1 MKSNTANKVR
11 RSKTSKNVVKLIR
24 KSNELVEARYK
35 FDIWETRIFT
45 KMLSMVHKNDEDFQ
59 PYRIYL
65 SDIVKDFQVE
75 NNKDAYDR
83 LRRGGNK
90 LMSKIIKVIRE
101 TDEGLMELTTP
112 IVVGVDRLV
121 NPNSEDGKFIDVSF
135 HPDMRPFL
143 LSLKSQFTIYDVNNI
158 LKLPSSYSI
167 RLYELL
173 KQYERIGSR
182 KFQLQELK
190 EIIGVIEEIDN
201 NGKKLLKDN
210 YPLFGNF
217 KQRVL
222 LKAQR
227 DLKKFTDIQFEFDP
241 FKRGRK
247 IVGVVFTIRANNG
260 APRSSKVKALKNIHP
275 KQGLIDDLYLLT
287 KDYVG
292 KKVVEKWVDDYPEFQ
307 VREGINYTIAQL
319 KNGVQIE
326 NVGGYL
332 HSMVRQSIVFNPVKE
347 KVEKQKRVKQ
357 KIQEDALKKE
367 DLEAQLKIVYSEVQ
381 EKETA
386 IIEEIC
392 NNNPEASAKAMEQ
405 VSNHSIA
412 REQYDPNLSDTE
424 NLKSRVVRI
433 TFINA
438 IRKQYPAKFKSL
450 DKTYDAK
457 IKQLKNWI
465 STL

>member
-1 MKSNTANKVR
+1 MKPNSVSKVR

-101 TDEGLMELTTP
+101 TEEGLMELTTP

-190 EIIGVIEEIDN
+190 EIIGVIEE
-201 NGKKLLKDN
+201 LSL
-210 YPLFGNF
+210 
-217 KQRVL
+217 
-222 LKAQR
+222 
-227 DLKKFTDIQFEFDP
+227 
-241 FKRGRK
+241 
-247 IVGVVFTIRANNG
+247 
-260 APRSSKVKALKNIHP
+260 IH
-275 KQGLIDDLYLLT
+275 I
-287 KDYVG
+287 
-292 KKVVEKWVDDYPEFQ
+292 
-307 VREGINYTIAQL
+307 
-319 KNGVQIE
+319 
-326 NVGGYL
+326 
-332 HSMVRQSIVFNPVKE
+332 
-347 KVEKQKRVKQ
+347 
-357 KIQEDALKKE
+357 
-367 DLEAQLKIVYSEVQ
+367 
-381 EKETA
+381 
-386 IIEEIC
+386 
-392 NNNPEASAKAMEQ
+392 
-405 VSNHSIA
+405 
-412 REQYDPNLSDTE
+412 
-424 NLKSRVVRI
+424 
-433 TFINA
+433 
-438 IRKQYPAKFKSL
+438 
-450 DKTYDAK
+450 
-457 IKQLKNWI
+457 
-465 STL
+465 

>member
-1 MKSNTANKVR
+1 MKSNTAGKVR

-101 TDEGLMELTTP
+101 TEEGLMELTTP

-182 KFQLQELK
+182 KFELQELK

-201 NGKKLLKDN
+201 NGKKSLKDN

-222 LKAQR
+222 LKAQK

-247 IVGVVFTIRANNG
+247 VVGVVFTIRANNG
-260 APRSSKVKALKNIHP
+260 TPRSSKVMTLKNVHP
-275 KQGLIDDLYLLT
+275 KQGLIDDLYLLV

-307 VREGINYTIAQL
+307 VREGINYTVAQL
-319 KNGVQIE
+319 KNGVKID

-332 HSMVRQSIVFNPVKE
+332 HSMIRQKIVFNPIKE
-347 KVEKQKRVKQ
+347 KVEKKKKAKEKVEQ
-357 KIQEDALKKE
+357 DALKKE
-367 DLEAQLKIVYSEVQ
+367 ELKLQLKVVYNEVQ

-392 NNNPEASAKAMEQ
+392 NINPEAGPTAMEQ
-405 VSNHSIA
+405 VSNHPIA
-412 REQYDPNLSDTE
+412 REQYDPSLSDEE

-438 IRKQYPAKFKSL
+438 IRKQFPAKFKSL
-450 DKTYDAK
+450 DKIYDAK
-457 IKQLKNWI
+457 IKRLKNMI
-465 STL
+465 TDL

>member
-1 MKSNTANKVR
+1 MKPNSASKVR
-11 RSKTSKNVVKLIR
+11 KSKTSKNVVKLIR

-101 TDEGLMELTTP
+101 TEEGLMELTTP

-182 KFQLQELK
+182 KFQLQE
-190 EIIGVIEEIDN
+190 
-201 NGKKLLKDN
+201 
-210 YPLFGNF
+210 
-217 KQRVL
+217 
-222 LKAQR
+222 
-227 DLKKFTDIQFEFDP
+227 
-241 FKRGRK
+241 
-247 IVGVVFTIRANNG
+247 
-260 APRSSKVKALKNIHP
+260 
-275 KQGLIDDLYLLT
+275 
-287 KDYVG
+287 
-292 KKVVEKWVDDYPEFQ
+292 
-307 VREGINYTIAQL
+307 
-319 KNGVQIE
+319 
-326 NVGGYL
+326 
-332 HSMVRQSIVFNPVKE
+332 
-347 KVEKQKRVKQ
+347 
-357 KIQEDALKKE
+357 
-367 DLEAQLKIVYSEVQ
+367 
-381 EKETA
+381 
-386 IIEEIC
+386 
-392 NNNPEASAKAMEQ
+392 
-405 VSNHSIA
+405 
-412 REQYDPNLSDTE
+412 
-424 NLKSRVVRI
+424 
-433 TFINA
+433 FI
-438 IRKQYPAKFKSL
+438 
-450 DKTYDAK
+450 
-457 IKQLKNWI
+457 W
-465 STL
+465 